1 MDAAPFYVPDMSTP
15 IFALC
20 DEYVTRW
27 AALDPIAA
35 GAEGIVSEFVA
46 ATDHSPAGSA
56 ARAELIRATLGR
68 LDAMVPTG
76 EPDVRAGA
84 HLRERL
90 EAELAW
96 HDLGEPLRW
105 VAAPFGLPYR
115 VRSSVVLLPHGCDEE
130 WRDVAAR
137 LAAIPT
143 MLAGWRESLEAGL
156 EAGLRGARRQALA
169 MADQSDQ
176 FAGSGDTPPAH
187 DAFVATYGEG
197 PVKDELIRSAAAAHA
212 AYADAARYLR
222 EEYAPRAAEVDAVGP
237 ERYAVAARISL
248 GADIDLR
255 EAYEWGWAE
264 LERIEA
270 ETAAEVERIKP
281 SATVEEA
288 TEILNETQS
297 VGSVEEYQAW
307 LQERHDWAIK
317 QLHGTHFDIPA
328 PVRRIEAEV
337 DVSSTSGAASYNS
350 PSEDLVRPGRTL
362 WPVGGRTRFATWS
375 ELTTIF
381 HEGVPGHHLQYGAM
395 RVAGDSLSRFARV
408 SWVDGHG
415 EGWGLYAERFADELG
430 WFTDP
435 GTRLGMLNWSAL
447 RAARVVIDLGVHLDL
462 PLPDG
467 SRWTF
472 ETACEVLRER
482 GRCEPHRVR
491 SEVVRYFGWPAQ
503 AIAYK
508 LGERAWLEAREEAR
522 RRQGGAFDLRAW
534 HTAALELGP
543 VGLAGLAEALRR
555 IG

>member
-1 MDAAPFYVPDMSTP
+1 MSTP

-35 GAEGIVSEFVA
+35 GAEGIVSDFVA
-46 ATDHSPAGSA
+46 ASDHSPAGSA
-56 ARAELIRATLGR
+56 ARAELIRTTLSR
-68 LDAMVPTG
+68 LDAIVPTG
-76 EPDVRAGA
+76 ESDVRAA
-84 HLRERL
+84 THLRERL

-96 HDLGEPLRW
+96 HDTGEPLRW
-105 VAAPFGLPYR
+105 VAAPYGLPYR
-115 VRSSVVLLPHGCDEE
+115 VRSSVVLLPHGNDDE

-156 EAGLRGARRQALA
+156 AAGLRGARRQALA

-176 FAGSGDTPPAH
+176 FAGAGDTPPAH

-197 PVKDELIRSAAAAHA
+197 PVKDELVRSAAAAHA

-222 EEYAPRAAEVDAVGP
+222 EEYAPRATEVDAVGP

-264 LERIEA
+264 LERIGA
-270 ETAAEVERIKP
+270 ETAAEVERIRP
-281 SATVEEA
+281 GATIEEA
-288 TEILNETQS
+288 TEILNDTQS
-297 VGSVEEYQAW
+297 VDSVEEYQAW
-307 LQERHDWAIK
+307 LQQRHDWAIK
-317 QLHGTHFDIPA
+317 QLHGTHFDIPL
-328 PVRRIEAEV
+328 PLQLILAEV
-337 DVSSTSGAASYNS
+337 DVSSTSGAASYNA
-350 PSEDLVRPGRTL
+350 PSEDLSRPGRTL

-381 HEGVPGHHLQYGAM
+381 HEAVPGHHLQFGAM
-395 RVAGDSLSRFARV
+395 RMAGDSLSRFAKV

-415 EGWGLYAERFADELG
+415 EGWGLYAERLADELG

-467 SRWTF
+467 SKWTF
-472 ETACEVLRER
+472 EKACEVLRDQ
-482 GRCEPHRVR
+482 GRCEPHRVEA
-491 SEVVRYFGWPAQ
+491 EVVRYFGWPAQ

-522 RRQGGAFDLRAW
+522 RRLGAGFDLRAW

-543 VGLAGLAEALRR
+543 VGLSSLAEALRR
-555 IG
+555 IA

>member
-1 MDAAPFYVPDMSTP
+1 MSTP

-35 GAEGIVSEFVA
+35 GAEGIVSDFVA
-46 ATDHSPAGSA
+46 ASDHSPAGSA
-56 ARAELIRATLGR
+56 ARAELIRTTLSR
-68 LDAMVPTG
+68 LDAIVPTG
-76 EPDVRAGA
+76 ESDVRAA
-84 HLRERL
+84 THLRERL

-96 HDLGEPLRW
+96 HDTGEPLRW
-105 VAAPFGLPYR
+105 VAAPYGLPYR
-115 VRSSVVLLPHGCDEE
+115 VRSSVVLLPHGNDDE

-156 EAGLRGARRQALA
+156 AVGLRGARRQALA

-176 FAGSGDTPPAH
+176 FAGAGDTPPAH

-197 PVKDELIRSAAAAHA
+197 PVKEELVRSAAAAHA

-222 EEYAPRAAEVDAVGP
+222 EEYAPRATEVDAVGP

-264 LERIEA
+264 LERIGA
-270 ETAAEVERIKP
+270 ETAAEVERIRP
-281 SATVEEA
+281 GATIEEA
-288 TEILNETQS
+288 TEILNDTQS
-297 VGSVEEYQAW
+297 VDSVEEYQAW
-307 LQERHDWAIK
+307 LQQRHDWAIK
-317 QLHGTHFDIPA
+317 QLHGTHFDIPL
-328 PVRRIEAEV
+328 PLQLILAEV
-337 DVSSTSGAASYNS
+337 DVSSTSGAASYNA
-350 PSEDLVRPGRTL
+350 PSEDLSRPGRTL

-381 HEGVPGHHLQYGAM
+381 HEAVPGHHLQFGAM
-395 RVAGDSLSRFARV
+395 RMAGDGLSRFAKV

-415 EGWGLYAERFADELG
+415 EGWGLYAERLADELG

-467 SRWTF
+467 SKWTF
-472 ETACEVLRER
+472 EKACEVLRDQ
-482 GRCEPHRVR
+482 GRCEPHRVEA
-491 SEVVRYFGWPAQ
+491 EVVRYFGWPAQ

-522 RRQGGAFDLRAW
+522 RRLGAGFDLRAW

-543 VGLAGLAEALRR
+543 VGLSSLAEALRR
-555 IG
+555 IA

>member
-1 MDAAPFYVPDMSTP
+1 MSTP

-27 AALDPIAA
+27 AAIDPIAA
-35 GAEGIVSEFVA
+35 GAEGIVSDFVA
-46 ATDHSPAGSA
+46 ASDHSPAGSA
-56 ARAELIRATLGR
+56 ARAELIRTTLSR
-68 LDAMVPTG
+68 LDAIVPTG
-76 EPDVRAGA
+76 ESDVRAA
-84 HLRERL
+84 THLRERL

-96 HDLGEPLRW
+96 HDTGEPLRW
-105 VAAPFGLPYR
+105 VAAPYGLPYR
-115 VRSSVVLLPHGCDEE
+115 VRSSVVLLPHGNDDE

-143 MLAGWRESLEAGL
+143 MLAGWRESLETGL
-156 EAGLRGARRQALA
+156 AAGLRGARRQALA

-176 FAGSGDTPPAH
+176 FAGAGDTPPAH

-197 PVKDELIRSAAAAHA
+197 PVKDELVRSAAAAHA

-222 EEYAPRAAEVDAVGP
+222 EEYAPRATEADAVGP

-264 LERIEA
+264 LERIGA
-270 ETAAEVERIKP
+270 ETAAEVERIRP
-281 SATVEEA
+281 GATIEEA
-288 TEILNETQS
+288 TEILNNTQS
-297 VGSVEEYQAW
+297 VDSVEEYQAW
-307 LQERHDWAIK
+307 LQQRHDWAIK
-317 QLHGTHFDIPA
+317 QLHGTHFDIPL
-328 PVRRIEAEV
+328 PLQLILAEV
-337 DVSSTSGAASYNS
+337 DVSSTSGAASYNA
-350 PSEDLVRPGRTL
+350 PSEDLSRPGRTL

-381 HEGVPGHHLQYGAM
+381 HEAVPGHHLQFGAM
-395 RVAGDSLSRFARV
+395 RMAGDSLSRFAKV

-415 EGWGLYAERFADELG
+415 EGWGLYAERLADELG

-467 SRWTF
+467 SKWTF
-472 ETACEVLRER
+472 EKACEVLRDQ
-482 GRCEPHRVR
+482 GRCEPHRVEA
-491 SEVVRYFGWPAQ
+491 EVVRYFGWPAQ

-522 RRQGGAFDLRAW
+522 LRLGAGFDLRAW

-543 VGLAGLAEALRR
+543 VGLSSLAEALRR
-555 IG
+555 IA

>member
-1 MDAAPFYVPDMSTP
+1 MLDHPTVQDMSTP

-35 GAEGIVSEFVA
+35 GAEGIVSDFVA

-56 ARAELIRATLGR
+56 ARAELIRTTLKR
-68 LDAMVPTG
+68 LDEMAPTG
-76 EPDVRAGA
+76 ESDVRAAA

-90 EAELAW
+90 EAELGW
-96 HDLGEPLRW
+96 HDMGEPLRW
-105 VAAPFGLPYR
+105 VAAPYGLPYR
-115 VRSSVVLLPHGCDEE
+115 VRSSVVLLPHGNDDE

-156 EAGLRGARRQALA
+156 ASGLRGARRQALA
-169 MADQSDQ
+169 MADQADQ
-176 FAGSGDTPPAH
+176 FAGAGGTPPAH

-197 PVKDELIRSAAAAHA
+197 PVKEELLSAAAAAHA
-212 AYADAARYLR
+212 AYADAGRYLR
-222 EEYAPRAAEVDAVGP
+222 EEYAPRADEADAVGP

-248 GADIDLR
+248 GSDIDLR

-264 LERIEA
+264 LERIGTEM
-270 ETAAEVERIKP
+270 AAEVERIKP
-281 SATVEEA
+281 GATIEEA
-288 TEILNETQS
+288 TEILNETQAVDS
-297 VGSVEEYQAW
+297 LEEYQAW
-307 LQERHDWAIK
+307 LQERHDRAIK
-317 QLHGTHFDIPA
+317 QLHGTHFDIPE
-328 PVRRIEAEV
+328 PLQLIVAEV

-350 PSEDLVRPGRTL
+350 PSEDLSRPGRTL
-362 WPVGGRTRFATWS
+362 WPVGGRTRFATWT

-381 HEGVPGHHLQYGAM
+381 HEGVPGHHLQFGAM
-395 RVAGDSLSRFARV
+395 RMAGDGLSRFAKV

-415 EGWGLYAERFADELG
+415 EGWGLYAERLADELG

-467 SRWTF
+467 SKWTF
-472 ETACEVLRER
+472 EKACEVLRDR
-482 GRCEPHRVR
+482 GRCEPHRVEA
-491 SEVVRYFGWPAQ
+491 EVVRYFGWPAQ

-508 LGERAWLEAREEAR
+508 LGERAWVQAREEAR
-522 RRQGGAFDLRAW
+522 LRQGDAFDLRAW

-543 VGLAGLAEALRR
+543 VGLSSLAEALRR

>member
-1 MDAAPFYVPDMSTP
+1 MSTP

-35 GAEGIVSEFVA
+35 GAEGIVSDFVA
-46 ATDHSPAGSA
+46 ASDHSPAGSA
-56 ARAELIRATLGR
+56 ARAELIRTTLSR
-68 LDAMVPTG
+68 LDAIVPTG
-76 EPDVRAGA
+76 ESDVRAA
-84 HLRERL
+84 THLRERL

-96 HDLGEPLRW
+96 HDTGEPLRW
-105 VAAPFGLPYR
+105 VAAPYGLPYR
-115 VRSSVVLLPHGCDEE
+115 VRSSVVLLPHGNDDE

-156 EAGLRGARRQALA
+156 AAGLRGARRQALA

-176 FAGSGDTPPAH
+176 FAGAGDTPPAH

-197 PVKDELIRSAAAAHA
+197 PVKDELVRSAAAAHA

-222 EEYAPRAAEVDAVGP
+222 EEYAPRASEVDAVGP
-237 ERYAVAARISL
+237 ERYAVSARISL

-264 LERIEA
+264 LERIGA
-270 ETAAEVERIKP
+270 ETAAEVERIRP
-281 SATVEEA
+281 GATIEEA
-288 TEILNETQS
+288 TEILNNTQS
-297 VGSVEEYQAW
+297 VDSVEEYQAW
-307 LQERHDWAIK
+307 LQQRHDWAIK
-317 QLHGTHFDIPA
+317 QLHGTHFDIPL
-328 PVRRIEAEV
+328 PLQLILAEV
-337 DVSSTSGAASYNS
+337 DVSSTSGAASYNA
-350 PSEDLVRPGRTL
+350 PSEDLSRPGRTL

-381 HEGVPGHHLQYGAM
+381 HEAVPGHHLQFGAM
-395 RVAGDSLSRFARV
+395 RMAGDSLSRFAKV

-415 EGWGLYAERFADELG
+415 EGWGLYAERLADELG

-467 SRWTF
+467 SKWTF
-472 ETACEVLRER
+472 EKACEVLRDQ
-482 GRCEPHRVR
+482 GRCEPHRVEA
-491 SEVVRYFGWPAQ
+491 EVVRYFGWPAQ

-522 RRQGGAFDLRAW
+522 LRLGADFDLRAW

-543 VGLAGLAEALRR
+543 VGLSSLAEALRR
-555 IG
+555 IA